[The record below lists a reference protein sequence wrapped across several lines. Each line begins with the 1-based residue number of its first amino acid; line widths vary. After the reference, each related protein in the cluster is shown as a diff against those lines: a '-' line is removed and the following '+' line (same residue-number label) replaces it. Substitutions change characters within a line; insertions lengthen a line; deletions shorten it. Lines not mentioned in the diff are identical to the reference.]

1 MKQKNLDPAGL
12 YARCL
17 TTNMSSLSSDIVLDD
32 PNTIN
37 EEQSD
42 ESESEFNIDISK
54 VGRQED
60 ADTIVIETC

>member
-1 MKQKNLDPAGL
+1 
-12 YARCL
+12 
-17 TTNMSSLSSDIVLDD
+17 MSSLSSDIQLDD